1 MLVCETMTVQ
11 FTLSRMFQ
19 LVAVVAILCS
29 LFASLELSVALGVL
43 GVINVIACFGFHI
56 AGKPRTARLAEVT
69 AFLILIAWGH
79 IAMGFSTLA
88 PKFPAWPWLIAATV
102 SELATILD
110 WFLFFHR

>member
-1 MLVCETMTVQ
+1 MLPKSCVTYAALVCRNMAVQ

-19 LVAVVAILCS
+19 LVAVVAVLCS
-29 LFASLELSVALGVL
+29 LFVSLEWFVAIGAL

-56 AGKPRTARLAEVT
+56 AGKPRTARLAEIT

-88 PKFPAWPWLIAATV
+88 P
-102 SELATILD
+102 S
-110 WFLFFHR
+110 FLRGRG